1 NKPKHNKLRMLADV
15 HVFSAVMLAA
25 LLLCASGAPIE
36 DGSVA
41 GDFSGEETEEAEMS
55 TVKPF
60 NIWRSL
66 FDSAQEYEK
75 AVRACSLT
83 MINSSITRAVLLS
96 FVQETCLQTLAKGLL
111 IYSVLLKHV
120 EKEYRGS
127 LNFSDAPSNIG
138 TLIDLAGMVKG
149 KMKNS
154 NQVTPLTSSEEE
166 QLLKEVNSPDPYHSK
181 LNAYSILR
189 ALKAFLSEGKRAV
202 CRMEKQLNQSADTSC

>member
-36 DGSVA
+36 DRSVA

-60 NIWRSL
+60 NIWRTL

-83 MINSSITRAVLLS
+83 MINSSITRAILLS
-96 FVQETCLQTLAKGLL
+96 FVQEVCLQTLAKGLL

-154 NQVTPLTSSEEE
+154 NQVTALTSSEEE

-181 LNAYSILR
+181 LHAYSILR

-202 CRMEKQLNQSADTSC
+202 CRMEKKLNQSADTSC